1 MNDFD
6 GAAVAFFEGLRF
18 DENNADLKNGLE
30 KKVEKHHGVHFLNK
44 KQEKLTVNQSNKND
58 ILKLLGSPSTKST
71 FDNDLWIYIERKTD
85 NSSLTKFGSE
95 RIIVNN
101 VLLLEINSMG
111 LLETKEFLDLT
122 NMQELKFA
130 EQTTENQYKKN
141 TFVYDF
147 LSSMRQKINDP
158 LGKRKRN

>member
-1 MNDFD
+1 MKNLLI
-6 GAAVAFFEGLRF
+6 FFIITLF
-18 DENNADLKNGLE
+18 ISACTL
-30 KKVEKHHGVHFLNK
+30 KKVERHHGVHFLDK
-44 KQEKLTVNQSNKND
+44 KQEKLTVNKSNKND

-101 VLLLEINSMG
+101 VLLLEVNNRG
-111 LLETKEFLDLT
+111 LLTSKEFLDLT
-122 NMQELKFA
+122 KMQDLKFA
-130 EQTTENQYKKN
+130 KQTTKSQYKKK
-141 TFVYDF
+141 TFLYDF

-158 LGKRKRN
+158 LGKRKR

>member
-1 MNDFD
+1 MRKLFI
-6 GAAVAFFEGLRF
+6 FFIISLF
-18 DENNADLKNGLE
+18 ITACTL
-30 KKVEKHHGVHFLNK
+30 KKVERHHGVRFLDK
-44 KQEKLTVNQSNKND
+44 KQEKLTVDQTNKND

-101 VLLLEINSMG
+101 VLLLEINNMG
-111 LLETKEFLDLT
+111 LLQKKEFLDLT

-158 LGKRKRN
+158 LGKRKRD